1 MSEELWA
8 KYGGQEFEVVDKMIQ
23 KSTKINR
30 IKITMGGRDSLY
42 SLVRL
47 PRELADKYSLN
58 KECIID
64 VIDREDLGGILIK
77 KSN

>member
-1 MSEELWA
+1 MKEEY
-8 KYGGQEFEVVDKMIQ
+8 K
-23 KSTKINR
+23 